1 MLMGGHGDEMVPLP
15 RFSTIS
21 GIPVSEFIAP
31 DRMAQIVERTRKG
44 GGEIVNLLKTGS
56 AYYAP
61 AAATAQMVEAV
72 LKDKKRVMPVSAYL
86 TGQYGL
92 NDIYFGV
99 PVILGAGG
107 VEKII
112 ELPLNEEEMALLNAS
127 AKAVRATLDTLK
139 AS

>member
-1 MLMGGHGDEMVPLP
+1 
-15 RFSTIS
+15 
-21 GIPVSEFIAP
+21 
-31 DRMAQIVERTRKG
+31 MAQIVERTRKG

-112 ELPLNEEEMALLNAS
+112 ELPLNDEEMALLNES
-127 AKAVRATLDTLK
+127 AKAVRATLNTLK
-139 AS
+139 TL